1 MNWLIQRYSDDGNST
16 LGLLF
21 RDTYSGYRRG
31 LEFFC
36 HILEDE
42 FRKVKVKGETRIPAG
57 RYELKILK
65 VETPLTLK
73 HRKAYGNWFKFH
85 VEVTNVPNFTGIYFH
100 SGNADTHTD
109 GCLLPGFGNE
119 VVQGMQKV
127 THSRL
132 ATKAFYDEL
141 YPYLDNGGTSFLEI
155 RDEHFL
161 LDNISRNLTE
171 DKLI

>member
-1 MNWLIQRYSDDGNST
+1 MNYLLQRYSDDGNST

-21 RDTYSGYRRG
+21 RDTFSGYRQN
-31 LEFFC
+31 LSFFC
-36 HILEDE
+36 HVLEDE
-42 FRKVKVKGETRIPAG
+42 FREKKVKGETRIPAG

-73 HRKAYGNWFKFH
+73 HRKAYGDWFKFH
-85 VEVTNVPNFTGIYFH
+85 IEITNVPGFTGIYFH
-100 SGNADTHTD
+100 SGNTDAHTD

-119 VVQGMQKV
+119 VVHGMQKV

-132 ATKAFYDEL
+132 ATKALYEEL
-141 YPYLDNGGTSFLEI
+141 YPYLDNGGSSWLEI
-155 RDEHFL
+155 RDEHFF
-161 LDNISRNLTE
+161 LDTITRNVIE